1 LHKALY
7 QLPRREDT
15 HLCEFDAIRSRTGL
29 GDKMKILLAIDNSEF
44 SEAAT
49 EAVIE
54 QSTPGHTEVHVFHV
68 VDFPT
73 NVIPE
78 AGMYSPAMGRGR
90 DAERK
95 LAQALADKVAS
106 RLRSH
111 GLRVTTA
118 IAWGD
123 PRSKIIE
130 EARTWEAD
138 LIVIGSHGWKGLGRF
153 LMGSVPEGVARH
165 APCSVQIV
173 RVRKVA

>member
-1 LHKALY
+1 
-7 QLPRREDT
+7 
-15 HLCEFDAIRSRTGL
+15 
-29 GDKMKILLAIDNSEF
+29 MKILLAIDKSKF

-54 QSTPGHTEVHVFHV
+54 QATPGHTQVHVIHV

-73 NVIPE
+73 NMIPE
-78 AGMYSPAMGRGR
+78 AAIYSPPTGRGR

-95 LAQALADKVAS
+95 PAQALVDKVAS

-111 GLRVTTA
+111 GLHVTTA

-130 EARTWEAD
+130 EARKWGAD

-173 RVRKVA
+173 RVRNAA